1 MKLLFAIVNDDDAR
15 AIMCGLNEK
24 EISVTKIS
32 STGGFLR
39 GGNSTLMVGV
49 DQDKLDS
56 AIETI
61 KTKAR
66 KKIVSVPYAAG
77 PVESAVQPVEITVGG
92 ATIFVVDVENFL
104 KI

>member
-15 AIMCGLNEK
+15 SIMCGLNEN

-49 DQDKLDS
+49 ENDKLDS
-56 AIETI
+56 AIEII
-61 KTKAR
+61 KSNA
-66 KKIVSVPYAAG
+66 KKKTVSVPYSTGLPDVAA
-77 PVESAVQPVEITVGG
+77 QPVKITVGG
-92 ATIFVVDVENFL
+92 ATVFVVDVEKFL